1 MTNQLIALLDGRE
14 VGTVHYKDSRL
25 SFAYSDAWRNDPNA
39 YPLSL
44 SMPLGSATHGHA
56 RIEAFL
62 WGLLPDNDRV
72 LQNWGK
78 RFQVSPKNVFRLI
91 SHVGEDCAGAVQFVS
106 PERFETLITE
116 PAAREIQWLT
126 EEDVAER
133 LRTLRADHSAWRA
146 ASDTGQ
152 FSLAGAQPK
161 TALLF
166 ERKRWGVPSGRIPT
180 THILKP
186 PTGEWDGHAENEH
199 FSLQLARA
207 LGLIVPNSSVVRFQ
221 DEIAIVVER
230 YDRAR
235 AGGRWVRIHQEDM
248 CQALG
253 LNPMR
258 KYENDGGPGVQRIV
272 ELLREQSSSPEEDV
286 QSFLEAIAFNWLIAG
301 TDAHAKNYSLLLGQN
316 GVVRLAPLYDLASI
330 LPYPAVDT
338 SKVKL
343 AMKIGGEY
351 QLRNI
356 GLRHWQK
363 LATELR
369 LDEEKLID
377 RIRAMA
383 QAMPDQAAAIQKQI
397 EEEGLSHVTITRLCK
412 RLATRAVA
420 CQKLLQLSSSSVRLP
435 AE

>member
-14 VGTVHYKDSRL
+14 VGTVHYKESRL
-25 SFAYSDAWRNDPNA
+25 SFTYSDTWRNDPDA

-106 PERFETLITE
+106 PDRLETLIAE

-126 EEDVAER
+126 EEDVAKR

-199 FSLQLARA
+199 FCLQLARA
-207 LGLIVPNSSVVRFQ
+207 LGLIVPNSNVQRFE

-235 AGGRWVRIHQEDM
+235 VGSRWVRIHQEDV
-248 CQALG
+248 CQAFG
-253 LNPMR
+253 LHPTR
-258 KYENDGGPGVQRIV
+258 KYESDGGPGVQRIV

-286 QSFLEAIAFNWLIAG
+286 QSFLDALAFNWLIAG

-330 LPYPAVDT
+330 LPYPNVNL

-343 AMKIGGEY
+343 AMKVGGEY
-351 QLRNI
+351 RLRNI
-356 GLRHWQK
+356 GLRHWQR

-369 LDEEKLID
+369 LDDAKLID

-383 QAMPDQAAAIQKQI
+383 QVMPDQAAAIQEQI
-397 EEEGLSHVTITRLCK
+397 AEEGLSHVTITRLCK
-412 RLATRAVA
+412 RLETRAVA
-420 CQKLLQLSSSSVRLP
+420 CQKLLLLSSSSNRP
-435 AE
+435 QAE

>member
-14 VGTVHYKDSRL
+14 VGIVNYKDSRL
-25 SFAYSDAWRNDPNA
+25 SFTYSDTWRNDPNA

-72 LQNWGK
+72 LQSWGK

-106 PERFETLITE
+106 PERLETLIAE

-133 LRTLRADHSAWRA
+133 LRTLRADHAAWRA

-199 FSLQLARA
+199 FSLQLARS
-207 LGLIVPNSSVVRFQ
+207 LGLIVPNSNVVRFQ
-221 DEIAIVVER
+221 EEIAIVVER

-253 LNPMR
+253 LHPTR
-258 KYENDGGPGVQRIV
+258 KYESDSGPGVTRIV

-286 QSFLEAIAFNWLIAG
+286 QSFVDAIAFNWLIAG

-338 SKVKL
+338 SNVKL

-351 QLRNI
+351 RLRNI
-356 GLRHWQK
+356 SLRHWQK
-363 LATELR
+363 LAIELR
-369 LDEEKLID
+369 LDEATLID
-377 RIRAMA
+377 RIKAMA
-383 QAMPDQAAAIQKQI
+383 QAIPDQAGAIQKQI
-397 EEEGLSHVTITRLCK
+397 EGEGLSHVTITRLCK

-420 CQKLLQLSSSSVRLP
+420 CQKILQLSGSSVRLP

>member
-25 SFAYSDAWRNDPNA
+25 SFAYSDTWRNDPNA

-106 PERFETLITE
+106 PERFETLIAE

-133 LRTLRADHSAWRA
+133 LRTLRADHSAWRV

-199 FSLQLARA
+199 FSLQLARS
-207 LGLIVPNSSVVRFQ
+207 LGLIVPNSNVVRFQ

-253 LNPMR
+253 LHPTR
-258 KYENDGGPGVQRIV
+258 KYESDGGPGVQRIV

-286 QSFLEAIAFNWLIAG
+286 QSFVDAIAFNWVIAG

-338 SKVKL
+338 GKVKL
-343 AMKIGGEY
+343 AMKVGGEY
-351 QLRNI
+351 RLRNI

-363 LATELR
+363 LAAASR
-369 LDEEKLID
+369 LDDARLID

-383 QAMPDQAAAIQKQI
+383 EAMPDQAAAIQKQI
-397 EEEGLSHVTITRLCK
+397 EGEGLSHVTITRVCK
-412 RLATRAVA
+412 QLATRAVA
-420 CQKLLQLSSSSVRLP
+420 CQKILHFSRSSSR
-435 AE
+435 